1 VTEQPKLSTE
11 DQAERS
17 IPADVVVRELDLAGK
32 RFLSQYRQVILFK
45 RALMEPVLASPD
57 EVEKAVDFLVSHV
70 VKPDAATARAM
81 IEDFTLQQLL
91 DLFTKIA
98 GQAAATP
105 NVKSDGNSGS
115 G

>member
-1 VTEQPKLSTE
+1 MPNQTYATISEL
-11 DQAERS
+11 QAR
-17 IPADVVVRELDLAGK
+17 ITLDG
-32 RFLSQYRQVILFK
+32 
-45 RALMEPVLASPD
+45 SPD
-57 EVEKAVDFLVSHV
+57 TGIPEA
-70 VKPDAATARAM
+70 
-81 IEDFTLQQLL
+81 TLQQLL